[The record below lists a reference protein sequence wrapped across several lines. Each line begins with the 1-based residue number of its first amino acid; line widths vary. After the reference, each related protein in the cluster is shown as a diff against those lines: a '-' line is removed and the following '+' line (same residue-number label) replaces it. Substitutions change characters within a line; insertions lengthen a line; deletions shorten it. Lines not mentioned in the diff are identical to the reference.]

1 MSHDSPEFSGMQV
14 GVGTSVLQV
23 EMTLDGYRQVH
34 NIDYSEVL
42 IHHLVQ
48 EHAGIPQ
55 LTFEVADCRCG
66 PATPFHANR
75 PIQSRAF
82 LSELRHAPR

>member
-1 MSHDSPEFSGMQV
+1 MQV
-14 GVGTSVLQV
+14 GVGTSVLQL

-42 IHHLVQ
+42 INHMVQ

-55 LTFEVADCRCG
+55 LTYEVADCRCS
-66 PATPFHANR
+66 PDHAV
-75 PIQSRAF
+75 RAAHPVWDRGTNSAMPGHS
-82 LSELRHAPR
+82 LLTN